1 MNIVKIYNLLIF
13 FFLLNLGISSDFGK
27 NIVQY
32 KDFDWYY
39 IQTQHFDI
47 YVSDS
52 TGYHINFLNKTTE
65 NAYNKIEKLFN
76 WKMKERVSIII
87 YSSHNEFQQT
97 NVIGSHLPEGVG
109 GVTELL
115 KNRVVIPFDGSYREF
130 KHVIYHEL
138 VHAFINDCIYGGNLK
153 NMIANQISVR
163 IPLWMNE
170 GLAEY
175 IAHKWDTNSDMW
187 IRDLVINGD
196 RLPNINELYGYW
208 AYRGGQS
215 VWNFITEKWGDE
227 SIAEI
232 IKQIKRKGSVAKG
245 LKAAISID
253 MEELN
258 IQWHRHLK
266 KEYWGDILND
276 DIKDISTQLTDHTKL
291 NNHYNIAPSI
301 SPNGNEIA
309 LFSDRDGIMNLI
321 LINSLDGHLIKKI
334 IEGERNAQFEELH
347 ILKPGITW
355 SPNGEKLAVAVK
367 SGRSDALI
375 FINLENNKKYIKRF
389 NLKGVF
395 RPTWNPKKNLIA
407 FIGNNGFSSDLYVYD
422 LDQDSLHN
430 YTDDWFSDDHVS
442 WDENGENLFFISN
455 RGNQLISETN
465 QQPHDSLLSKINLE
479 QYDIYKIEY
488 QTRMMTR
495 LTDTDFDESYPFYS
509 NSNQFL
515 GYVSDANG
523 INNIYL
529 KPDSINYSFPI
540 TNIITGI
547 TQMSWSASTKQL
559 IFTGFDKSGYDIFT
573 IYNPKKLIK
582 NNISLVNANWK
593 NKVHAIK
600 MYPFQIIL
608 LQMMMKIRKNI
619 KTMSF

>member
-32 KDFDWYY
+32 KNFDWYY

-65 NAYNKIEKLFN
+65 DAYNKIEKLFN

-258 IQWHRHLK
+258 VQWHRHLK
-266 KEYWGDILND
+266 KEYW
-276 DIKDISTQLTDHTKL
+276 
-291 NNHYNIAPSI
+291 
-301 SPNGNEIA
+301 EI
-309 LFSDRDGIMNLI
+309 
-321 LINSLDGHLIKKI
+321 
-334 IEGERNAQFEELH
+334 
-347 ILKPGITW
+347 
-355 SPNGEKLAVAVK
+355 
-367 SGRSDALI
+367 
-375 FINLENNKKYIKRF
+375 Y
-389 NLKGVF
+389 
-395 RPTWNPKKNLIA
+395 
-407 FIGNNGFSSDLYVYD
+407 
-422 LDQDSLHN
+422 
-430 YTDDWFSDDHVS
+430 
-442 WDENGENLFFISN
+442 
-455 RGNQLISETN
+455 
-465 QQPHDSLLSKINLE
+465 
-479 QYDIYKIEY
+479 
-488 QTRMMTR
+488 
-495 LTDTDFDESYPFYS
+495 
-509 NSNQFL
+509 
-515 GYVSDANG
+515 
-523 INNIYL
+523 
-529 KPDSINYSFPI
+529 
-540 TNIITGI
+540 
-547 TQMSWSASTKQL
+547 
-559 IFTGFDKSGYDIFT
+559 
-573 IYNPKKLIK
+573 
-582 NNISLVNANWK
+582 
-593 NKVHAIK
+593 
-600 MYPFQIIL
+600 
-608 LQMMMKIRKNI
+608 
-619 KTMSF
+619 